1 MINEQLTN
9 FEAYGPYEELVRKGS
24 ISIRV
29 IDITKRNYNDHF
41 YGILNILRDGIELKE
56 VQSMF
61 IEVIFKP
68 GVSCKLSIMDYLFN
82 LLMWHLL
89 IRTDQRI
96 KPKHLFFDEAIT
108 KKTIKN
114 YIDGFLIDNMRKKV
128 SNVELNNI
136 IDDTLVKYKHI
147 EEFAMYLANT
157 INLEDTIK
165 LMKACPEFDALMR
178 YDYSNVP
185 IEDVKDVGM
194 DVTNRCIAI
203 IKDSKKYLG
212 YDHCLANSFRASEAI
227 NPRQYKEFAN
237 NIGTKPDGRGG
248 VFPTAIE
255 KSFIT
260 GGVSDPI
267 SYIIESSSG
276 RTAQILAK
284 VNVGSS
290 GHFARLLGLNNQD
303 SFLHSDPNYICDTV
317 NFEEIEVKS
326 KDTLMMLVNKYYR
339 LHPNGME
346 HCISRFDTH
355 LIGKKIY
362 LRSPMTCAS
371 AARGEGVCYRCYG
384 DLAYANSDIN
394 IGKIAAELLSSKLTQ
409 RMLSA
414 KHLLETIINKIVWNQ
429 EFFEFFELESNVV
442 FLLPDI
448 NTKNIKFVIHPE
460 NIQLESED
468 DDRVYDEE
476 EGGVAFMESYN
487 EYITEFDVELEDGRI
502 LTVTSENKEK
512 LYLTTDINEV
522 IRSKAFPEDGDIV
535 IPMNELRDKETGDS
549 LPLFVIMIM
558 NNDLSKSLDKL
569 KEIIDKNS
577 VTESMDRHQI
587 LQAFMDTII
596 EGNLGINAAHCEIIL
611 SNQLRA
617 IDDILEKPQ
626 WEYPNETA
634 RVISLNKAL
643 TNNPSITNSLSY
655 QRVAKALYNPLTF
668 RKNKPSFMDLFF
680 MEQPQ
685 EYMNSV
691 EIVEARKP
699 TDVENN
705 LIEPVTFI
713 KRELAS
719 ED

>member
-1 MINEQLTN
+1 MNDQLTN
-9 FEAYGPYEELVRKGS
+9 FENYGPYRELVEKGETM
-24 ISIRV
+24 V
-29 IDITKRNYNDHF
+29 IVTNITKYNYNDHF
-41 YGILNILRDGIELKE
+41 YGILNILRDGIELRE

-61 IEVIFKP
+61 ITVVFKP
-68 GVSCKLSIMDYLFN
+68 GVSCRLTIMDYLFN

-89 IRTDQRI
+89 IRTKQRI
-96 KPKHLFFDEAIT
+96 KPKHIFFDDAIT
-108 KKTIKN
+108 KKSIKN
-114 YIDGFLIDNMRKKV
+114 YIDGFLIDNMRKSV
-128 SNVELNNI
+128 SNIELNNI
-136 IDDTLVKYKHI
+136 IDDTLVKYKHV

-165 LMKACPEFDALMR
+165 LMKACPEFNELMR

-185 IEDVKDVGM
+185 IEDVKNVGM
-194 DVTNRCIAI
+194 EVTNRCIEI
-203 IKDSKKYLG
+203 IKNSKQYLG
-212 YDHCLANSFRASEAI
+212 YDHCLANSFRAGEAI

-248 VFPTAIE
+248 VFPTAINN
-255 KSFIT
+255 SFIT
-260 GGVSDPI
+260 GGVSDVVD
-267 SYIIESSSG
+267 YMIESSSG
-276 RTAQILAK
+276 RTAQILSK

-303 SFLHSDPNYICDTV
+303 SFLHPDPNYVCDSV
-317 NFEEIEVKS
+317 NFEEIEIKS
-326 KDTLMMLVNKYYR
+326 KDHLQNMVNKYYR
-339 LHPNGME
+339 LYPNGMD
-346 HCISRFDTH
+346 HCITRFDYH

-371 AARGEGVCYRCYG
+371 AARGDGVCYKCYG
-384 DLAYANSDIN
+384 DLAFSNRDIN

-414 KHLLETIINKIVWNQ
+414 KHLLETVINKIIWNQ

-442 FLLPDI
+442 TILPDL
-448 NTKNIKFVIHPE
+448 NTKNMKLIIRPE
-460 NIQLESED
+460 AIQLESED
-468 DDRVYDEE
+468 EDRSYDEE
-476 EGGVAFMESYN
+476 EGGIAFMESYN
-487 EYITEFDVELEDGRI
+487 EYITEFDVETEEGEI
-502 LTVTSENKEK
+502 FTVTSENREK
-512 LYLTTDINEV
+512 LYITNDLNDI
-522 IRSKAFPEDGDIV
+522 IRKKAYPEDGDII
-535 IPMNELRDKETGDS
+535 IPMSELKDKETGDS
-549 LPLFVIMIM
+549 LPIFLIVIM
-558 NNDLSKSLDKL
+558 NNDLSKSLDRL

-596 EGNLGINAAHCEIIL
+596 EGNLSINIAHCEVIL
-611 SNQLRA
+611 MNQLRA

-626 WEYPNETA
+626 WEYPSETA

-655 QRVAKALYNPLTF
+655 QRIAKALYNPLTF
-668 RKNKPSFMDLFF
+668 RKHKPSFMDLFF

-691 EIVEARKP
+691 DIKPAKKP
-699 TDVENN
+699 TDVETN
-705 LIEPVTFI
+705 LIEPITFRKVTNDQ
-713 KRELAS
+713 

>member
-1 MINEQLTN
+1 MNDQLTN
-9 FEAYGPYEELVRKGS
+9 FENYGPYRELVEKGQTT
-24 ISIRV
+24 V
-29 IDITKRNYNDHF
+29 VVTDITKYNYNDHF
-41 YGILNILRDGIELKE
+41 YGILNILRDGIELRE

-61 IEVIFKP
+61 ITVVFKP
-68 GVSCKLSIMDYLFN
+68 GVHCRLTIMDYLFN

-89 IRTDQRI
+89 IRTGQRI
-96 KPKHLFFDEAIT
+96 KPKHLFFDDAIT
-108 KKTIKN
+108 KRSIKT
-114 YIDGFLIDNMRKKV
+114 YIDGFLIDNMRKTV
-128 SNVELNNI
+128 SNIELNNI

-165 LMKACPEFDALMR
+165 LMKACPEFDQLMR
-178 YDYSNVP
+178 YDYSNIP
-185 IEDVKDVGM
+185 IEDVKNVGM
-194 DVTNRCIAI
+194 EITNRCIEI

-212 YDHCLANSFRASEAI
+212 YDHCLANSFRAGEAI

-248 VFPTAIE
+248 VFPTAINN
-255 KSFIT
+255 SFIT
-260 GGVSDPI
+260 GGVSDVVD
-267 SYIIESSSG
+267 YVIESSSG
-276 RTAQILAK
+276 RTAQILSK
-284 VNVGSS
+284 VNVGTS

-303 SFLHSDPNYICDTV
+303 SFLHPNPNYTCDSV
-317 NFEEIEVKS
+317 NFEEIEIKS
-326 KDTLMMLVNKYYR
+326 KDHLKNMVNKYYR
-339 LHPNGME
+339 FTPDGMD
-346 HCISRFDTH
+346 HCISRFDNH

-371 AARGEGVCYRCYG
+371 AARGEGVCYKCYG
-384 DLAYANSDIN
+384 DLAFSNRDIN

-414 KHLLETIINKIVWNQ
+414 KHLLETVINKIIWNN

-442 FLLPDI
+442 TILPDL
-448 NTKNIKFVIHPE
+448 NTKNMKLIIRPE
-460 NIQLESED
+460 AIQLESED
-468 DDRVYDEE
+468 EDRSYDDE
-476 EGGVAFMESYN
+476 EGGIAFMESYN
-487 EYITEFDVELEDGRI
+487 EYVTEFDVETEEGEI
-502 LTVTSENKEK
+502 FTITSENKEK
-512 LYLTTDINEV
+512 LYITNDLNDI
-522 IRSKAFPEDGDIV
+522 IRKKAYPEDGDII
-535 IPMNELRDKETGDS
+535 IPMSELKDKETGDS
-549 LPLFVIMIM
+549 LPIFLIVIM
-558 NNDLSKSLDKL
+558 NNDLSKSLDRL

-596 EGNLGINAAHCEIIL
+596 EGDLGINIAHCEIIL
-611 SNQLRA
+611 MNQLRA

-626 WEYPNETA
+626 WEYANETA

-655 QRVAKALYNPLTF
+655 QRIAKALYNPLTF
-668 RKNKPSFMDLFF
+668 RKDKPSFMDLFF

-691 EIVEARKP
+691 DIKPAKKP
-699 TDVENN
+699 TDIETN
-705 LIEPVTFI
+705 LIEPVTFRKI
-713 KRELAS
+713 IVEQ